1 MYDDKLILEYEN
13 TILVFSE
20 KRCNI
25 QLPKL
30 LHKIFTLGH
39 LVNGIPSL
47 CQNNLPTEM
56 IKRSAEKFKIMQIF

>member
-1 MYDDKLILEYEN
+1 MDQG
-13 TILVFSE
+13 
-20 KRCNI
+20 NI

>member
-25 QLPKL
+25 QLRKL
-30 LHKIFTLGH
+30 L
-39 LVNGIPSL
+39 
-47 CQNNLPTEM
+47 
-56 IKRSAEKFKIMQIF
+56 A